1 MYSLITPPPP
11 SSMGMYPL
19 KEGRTG
25 RAEADT
31 QKKLYPAET
40 AAFLEYP
47 ELLNTVSFFFFCYC
61 VQSLCRIVS
70 LKKKKKKNLCA

>member
-1 MYSLITPPPP
+1 
-11 SSMGMYPL
+11 MGMYPL

-47 ELLNTVSFFFFCYC
+47 ELLNTISFFFLLL
-61 VQSLCRIVS
+61 LCPVT
-70 LKKKKKKNLCA
+70 L

>member
-1 MYSLITPPPP
+1 
-11 SSMGMYPL
+11 MGMYPL

-31 QKKLYPAET
+31 QKKLYPAVT

-70 LKKKKKKNLCA
+70 LKKKKKKKPLCVGQYLTQSL